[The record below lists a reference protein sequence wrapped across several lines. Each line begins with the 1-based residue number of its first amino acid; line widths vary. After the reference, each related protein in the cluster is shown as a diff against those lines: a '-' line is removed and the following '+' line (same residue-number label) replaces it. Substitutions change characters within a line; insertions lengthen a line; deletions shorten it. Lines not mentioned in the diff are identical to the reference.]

1 LCDKYEQMNYF
12 SSNLK
17 VLRSFHKHS
26 QQYLAD
32 CLNVSRANLAKYE
45 GGVHEPSFS
54 VLIGVARF
62 FNVSIDVL
70 LLHQITEKQ
79 LVEKDELIAPAVK
92 VIPIQ
97 VNDEGDDIIE
107 VVSHSA
113 QAGYLGMYGDPNY
126 IEQLDNMSIP
136 FLKSKGKCRA
146 FPISGDSMPPFED
159 GSYVIGEYVDRLE
172 DVRSGERYIVLTRD
186 QGILFKRWQFQNENK
201 QRVQLISDNP
211 KYDPIL
217 IDLTEIVEL
226 WAFEVAITSSE
237 NVIGTRINDVLNK
250 VKNLQKDLES
260 LTSI

>member
-1 LCDKYEQMNYF
+1 
-12 SSNLK
+12 
-17 VLRSFHKHS
+17 
-26 QQYLAD
+26 
-32 CLNVSRANLAKYE
+32 
-45 GGVHEPSFS
+45 
-54 VLIGVARF
+54 
-62 FNVSIDVL
+62 
-70 LLHQITEKQ
+70 
-79 LVEKDELIAPAVK
+79 
-92 VIPIQ
+92 
-97 VNDEGDDIIE
+97 
-107 VVSHSA
+107 
-113 QAGYLGMYGDPNY
+113 
-126 IEQLDNMSIP
+126 
-136 FLKSKGKCRA
+136 
-146 FPISGDSMPPFED
+146 
-159 GSYVIGEYVDRLE
+159 VIGEYVDRLE